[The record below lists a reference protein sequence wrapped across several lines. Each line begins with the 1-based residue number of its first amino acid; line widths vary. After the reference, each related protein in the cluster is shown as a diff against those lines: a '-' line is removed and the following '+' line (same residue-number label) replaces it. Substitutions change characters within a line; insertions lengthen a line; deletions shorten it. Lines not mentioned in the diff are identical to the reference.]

1 MEKLIKVQQ
10 ELKAPKNQ
18 FNAFGKYKY
27 RNAEDILE
35 AVKPLLAKYGLLMTI
50 SDVVKEV
57 GNRIY
62 VVSTVKISDGEN
74 EEFVDSWAREP
85 ETQKGMNESQI
96 TGAASS
102 YARKYAL
109 NGMFCIDDTKDAD
122 SIDNSNGEQKT
133 EKPNLILGSEGY
145 KKVLKALIDGY
156 SIDEVKKKYTVSK
169 LVEDRLNDDIQV
181 EIDKAITNGS
191 K

>member
-35 AVKPLLAKYGLLMTI
+35 AVKPLLAKYSLLMTI
-50 SDVVKEV
+50 SDGIEDI
-57 GNRIY
+57 GNRVYI
-62 VVSTVKISDGEN
+62 VSTVKVSDGEKTEIVN
-74 EEFVDSWAREP
+74 AYAREP
-85 ETQKGMNESQI
+85 EAQKGMNESQI

-169 LVEDRLNDDIQV
+169 LVEDRLKDDIQV